1 MQNSQDT
8 VLFTTL
14 SGMAGGITKAVS
26 ETTIQCGFDLNGIV
40 EVSGYAILSAF
51 VGYVVK
57 FGMDRIVDK
66 VKNHFKTG
74 KHQ

>member
-26 ETTIQCGFDLNGIV
+26 VSTIEASLNGIV

-57 FGMDRIVDK
+57 FGMDKIVEK
-66 VKNHFKTG
+66 VKNHLKTRN
-74 KHQ
+74 Q